1 MRPLEQ
7 IKFDSSIKKWV
18 WDEIN
23 FATIGNEQVT
33 QFDSFGKFA
42 SWVLDLQ
49 RKQTVSYVG
58 FMQKKAKYLK
68 TARALAKRMPS

>member
-23 FATIGNEQVT
+23 FATLGNEQVT
-33 QFDSFGKFA
+33 QFDSA
-42 SWVLDLQ
+42 SWALDLQ
-49 RKQTVSYVG
+49 RKPTVSCVE

-68 TARALAKRMPS
+68 TARALAKQMPS